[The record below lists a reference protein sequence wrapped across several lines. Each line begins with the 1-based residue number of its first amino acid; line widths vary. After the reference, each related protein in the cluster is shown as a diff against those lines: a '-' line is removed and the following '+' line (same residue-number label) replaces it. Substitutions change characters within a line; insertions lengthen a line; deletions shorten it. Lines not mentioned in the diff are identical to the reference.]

1 MGGMASDYC
10 LDCILNG
17 AVCTAWEFNEHTFI
31 NIREQIR

>member
-17 AVCTAWEFNEHTFI
+17 TLCTALEFNE
-31 NIREQIR
+31 QILS